1 MSSRSLG
8 PAIAITGVT
17 LFNDVIVHGFDI
29 QHEQRVVVAGII
41 VATSLALFEHVA
53 PDVAV
58 GIAWMGLIGVLLVRT
73 DPKIPSPL
81 ESFASWYNAK

>member
-8 PAIAITGVT
+8 PALAITGVT
-17 LFNDVIVHGFDI
+17 LFNDVIVHGADA
-29 QHEQRVVVAGII
+29 QKEMRVVVAGVV
-41 VATSLALFEHVA
+41 VAGALALLENAA

-73 DPKIPSPL
+73 DPKVPSPL

>member
-17 LFNDVIVHGFDI
+17 LFNDVIVHGADV
-29 QHEQRVVVAGII
+29 QKEMRVVVAGVV
-41 VATSLALFEHVA
+41 VAGALALFENVA

-58 GIAWMGLIGVLLVRT
+58 GVAWMGLIGVLLVRT
-73 DPKIPSPL
+73 DPKVPSPL
-81 ESFASWYNAK
+81 ESFTTWYNAK